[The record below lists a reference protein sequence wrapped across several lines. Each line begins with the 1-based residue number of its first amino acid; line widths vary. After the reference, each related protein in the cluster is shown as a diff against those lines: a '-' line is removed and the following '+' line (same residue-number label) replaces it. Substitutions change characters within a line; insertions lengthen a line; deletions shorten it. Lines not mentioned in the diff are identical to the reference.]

1 MNQCNH
7 LPVIGLNNESGVF
20 FNQSIA
26 STMKTLIF
34 ISLMLLLSC
43 INAQILRVK
52 VYESIQYYKI
62 DTVGLLSAISNA
74 VEPVVIKSSDCE
86 YVMDL
91 TKSTGLFFRN
101 GVLELEF
108 NISFVN
114 IGKLFFIK
122 CFIEDYD
129 LGVIVNTD
137 IENETFDWWSK
148 SEDLYEISKATNFEI
163 VKSQ

>member
-1 MNQCNH
+1 
-7 LPVIGLNNESGVF
+7 
-20 FNQSIA
+20 
-26 STMKTLIF
+26 
-34 ISLMLLLSC
+34 
-43 INAQILRVK
+43 
-52 VYESIQYYKI
+52 
-62 DTVGLLSAISNA
+62 
-74 VEPVVIKSSDCE
+74 
-86 YVMDL
+86 MDL
-91 TKSTGLFFRN
+91 TKNTGLFFRN

-108 NISFVN
+108 KISFVN